1 MRKLISCIAI
11 IIMMPLLTIAQT
23 TYVLSTG
30 VSNYGD
36 PQVNLRNTTKDA
48 KAIAALFKKRP
59 NTKVSV
65 VTSSKATKENILKYL
80 NAIKTLAKPND
91 KVIFFFSGHGD
102 TDCFIAHDGGFYYK
116 DLINTLRQM
125 KTSKVFV
132 FIDACLSGSVQS
144 SVSEFQW
151 TGDNGGAVAFMMSSR
166 ASEYS
171 YENQWLN
178 NGYFTQALL
187 LALRGKS
194 DTDGNKK
201 ISLIEAFKYVH
212 KDVTTRESKQHPQ
225 LIANK
230 SLYDEV
236 LISW

>member
-1 MRKLISCIAI
+1 MRKLITCIAI
-11 IIMMPLLTIAQT
+11 IMMMPMLTIAQT

-30 VSNYGD
+30 VSNYGNPD
-36 PQVNLRNTTKDA
+36 ANLRNTTKDA
-48 KAIAALFKKRP
+48 KAFAALFKSRP

-65 VTSSKATKENILKYL
+65 VTSSKATKSNILKYL
-80 NAIKTLAKPND
+80 NAIKTLAKPQD

-102 TDCFIAHDGGFYYK
+102 TDCFIAYDGGFYYR

-125 KTSKVFV
+125 KTNKVFV

-144 SVSEFQW
+144 SASEFQW
-151 TGDNGGAVAFMMSSR
+151 SGDNGGAISFMMSSR

-171 YENQWLN
+171 FENRWLD
-178 NGYFTQALL
+178 NGFFTQALL
-187 LALRGKS
+187 LALRGKG
-194 DTDGNKK
+194 DTDSNKK
-201 ISLIEAFKYVH
+201 ITLIEAFKYVH
-212 KDVTTRESKQHPQ
+212 KDVTTRESRQHPQ

>member
-1 MRKLISCIAI
+1 MRKLFSCIAI

-36 PQVNLRNTTKDA
+36 PMVNLRNTTKDA
-48 KAIAALFKKRP
+48 KAFATLFKKMP

-65 VTSSKATKENILKYL
+65 VTSSKATKSNILKYL
-80 NAIKTLAKPND
+80 DAIKTLAKPED

-102 TDCFIAHDGGFYYK
+102 TDCFIAYDGGFYYK
-116 DLINTLRQM
+116 DLINKLRQM
-125 KTSKVFV
+125 KTNKVFV

-144 SVSEFQW
+144 STSEFQW
-151 TGDNGGAVAFMMSSR
+151 TGDNGGAISFMMSSR

-171 YENQWLN
+171 FENQWLD
-178 NGYFTQALL
+178 NGFFTQALL
-187 LALRGKS
+187 LALHGKG
-194 DTDGNKK
+194 DTDGDRK
-201 ISLIEAFKYVH
+201 ITLIETFKYVH
-212 KDVTTRESKQHPQ
+212 KDVTTRESRQHPQ

>member
-1 MRKLISCIAI
+1 MKKLILCIAI
-11 IIMMPLLTIAQT
+11 ILMPMLTVAQT

-30 VSNYGD
+30 VSNYGN
-36 PQVNLRNTTKDA
+36 PQANLRNTTKDA
-48 KAIAALFKKRP
+48 KAFAALYKKQP

-65 VTSSKATKENILKYL
+65 VTSSKATKANILKYL
-80 NAIKTLAKPND
+80 NAIKTLAKPED

-102 TDCFIAHDGGFYYK
+102 TDCFIAYDGGFYYR

-125 KTSKVFV
+125 KTNKVFV

-144 SVSEFQW
+144 SASEFQW
-151 TGDNGGAVAFMMSSR
+151 TGENGGAVSFMMSSR

-187 LALRGKS
+187 LALRGKG

-201 ISLIEAFKYVH
+201 ITLIEAFKYVH
-212 KDVTTRESKQHPQ
+212 KDVTARESNQHPQ

-230 SLYDEV
+230 SLYNEV